1 MAGDIWISS
10 DPHFRH
16 KNILTFTDKPGGERI
31 RPQFDTVEE
40 MDEYILQ
47 MHNETVK
54 PGDKWY
60 CLGDVMMGDK
70 EGFAAFFA
78 KLHGSKRLTPGN
90 HDDIKWLAAGG
101 FFQKIQLWRVFRE
114 HGLVMTHVP
123 VHPSSL
129 LRPVETGEPVINV
142 HGHIHQNKSPIG
154 PYVNLS
160 MEAIGYRPVHIEE
173 IRKLWKLQQEEILN
187 NLTSTFLN
195 P

>member
-1 MAGDIWISS
+1 MAGDIWVSS

-16 KNILTFTDKPGGERI
+16 KNILKFTHREGGERI
-31 RPQFDTVEE
+31 RPQFETIEE

-60 CLGDVMMGDK
+60 CLGDVMMGEK

-78 KLHGSKRLTPGN
+78 KLHGSKRLIPGN

-114 HGLVMTHVP
+114 HGLVFTHVP
-123 VHPSSL
+123 VHASSL
-129 LRPVETGEPVINV
+129 LRPMENDDQEVINV
-142 HGHIHQNKSPIG
+142 HGHIHQNKSPVG

-160 MEAIGYRPVHIEE
+160 MEAIDYKPVHLEE
-173 IRKLWKLQQEEILN
+173 IRNLWKKQQNEHWDILSK
-187 NLTSTFLN
+187 TS
-195 P
+195 